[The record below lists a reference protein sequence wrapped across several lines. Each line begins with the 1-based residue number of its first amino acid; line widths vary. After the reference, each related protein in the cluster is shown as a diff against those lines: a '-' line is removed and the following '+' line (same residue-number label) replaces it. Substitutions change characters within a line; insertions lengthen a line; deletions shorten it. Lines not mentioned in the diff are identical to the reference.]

1 MVHPKSALYNYKCK
15 LIRVIDGDTI
25 HADVDLGFHTWRKV
39 NLRLA
44 DIDAPEIKTLDP
56 EEKAQGLKSAH
67 HLELKLLEESPEGI
81 FYIQSKGVDSF
92 GRSIATIFT
101 EKGDDINTYLL
112 EGGHAE
118 KWNWNK

>member
-1 MVHPKSALYNYKCK
+1 MIHPKSALYNYKCK

-44 DIDAPEIKTLDP
+44 DIDAPEIRTKDE
-56 EEKAQGLKSAH
+56 EEKDKGLKSAH
-67 HLELKLLEESPEGI
+67 LLELKLLEENPEGI

-92 GRSIATIFT
+92 GRSIATIYT
-101 EKGDDINTYLL
+101 ENEDINTYLL
-112 EGGHAE
+112 ETGNAE
-118 KWNWNK
+118 KWVFNK

>member
-25 HADVDLGFHTWRKV
+25 LADVDLGFHTWRKV

-44 DIDAPEIKTLDP
+44 DIDAPEIRTKDN
-56 EEKAQGLKSAH
+56 EEKDKGLKSAH
-67 HLELKLLEESPEGI
+67 HLELKLLEENPNGV

-101 EKGDDINTYLL
+101 EKGDDVNTYLL
-112 EGGHAE
+112 EGGHAD
-118 KWNWNK
+118 KWSWNK